1 MMLSGNMN
9 CAVHHGMILQTLT
22 FDPAIGAAALN
33 PTWAVKICI
42 ISCLCVT
49 NKPKPLAFNM

>member
-1 MMLSGNMN
+1 MLSGNMN
-9 CAVHHGMILQTLT
+9 CAVHHGMILQT

-42 ISCLCVT
+42 ISCLCGI
-49 NKPKPLAFNM
+49 NKPTPLAFNM

>member
-1 MMLSGNMN
+1 MLSGNMN

-42 ISCLCVT
+42 ISCLCGS